1 MCPPSWT
8 HSNNVTGSPLLRA
21 AIALVLLLLLAWP
34 LRCFTTP
41 RTQPAAPAA
50 TATPASK
57 QTVHLELVST
67 RAPFTYA
74 VEYLG
79 RTVWQGSSSDASIAS
94 DISIAFPPEGVD
106 LVLKITW
113 PQPGTSAAR
122 LTVTHGDSDPQS
134 QSIWGDGTATQVLT
148 YK

>member
-1 MCPPSWT
+1 M
-8 HSNNVTGSPLLRA
+8 TGSPLLRA
-21 AIALVLLLLLAWP
+21 TIALVLLLLLAWP
-34 LRCFTTP
+34 LRCFTTS
-41 RTQPAAPAA
+41 RTQPAAPVT

-57 QTVHLELVST
+57 QAVHLELAST
-67 RAPFTYA
+67 RVPFTYA

-79 RTVWQGSSSDASIAS
+79 KAVWQGTSGDSSIAG

-122 LTVTHGDSDPQS
+122 LTVTHGDTDPES
-134 QSIWGDGTATQVLT
+134 QSVWGDGSATQVLT